1 MGRVASVK
9 LGYLER
15 EKPKKKKEIHEGQNS
30 FGKEVA
36 DKIIRYVQENDALIN
51 RSLTKHLSTLEWRPP
66 ENQIV
71 RINFDTAFSQRHF
84 RSTFEA
90 CACSQAVRLGIGMG
104 VDEVEIEGDAHISRR
119 ANQTTPVIATESL
132 KREDEICLERVVP
145 PYVVV
150 SLGSGRQQ
158 EQEPN

>member
-1 MGRVASVK
+1 
-9 LGYLER
+9 
-15 EKPKKKKEIHEGQNS
+15 
-30 FGKEVA
+30 
-36 DKIIRYVQENDALIN
+36 
-51 RSLTKHLSTLEWRPP
+51 RPS

-71 RINFDTAFSQRHF
+71 RINFDAAFSQRHF
-84 RSTFEA
+84 RSTLRLVARNDRGKVLVSKSVLENRIASPFAAEA

-119 ANQTTPVIATESL
+119 ANQTTHIIATESL
-132 KREDEICLERVVP
+132 KREYEICLERVVP

-150 SLGSGRQQ
+150 SLGSRRQQ